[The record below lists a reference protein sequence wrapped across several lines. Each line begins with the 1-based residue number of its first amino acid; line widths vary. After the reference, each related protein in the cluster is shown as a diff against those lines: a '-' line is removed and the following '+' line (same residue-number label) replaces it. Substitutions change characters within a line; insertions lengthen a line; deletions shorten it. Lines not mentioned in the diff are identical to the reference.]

1 MENADEELDDLD
13 ELRDN
18 TLESIAAAM
27 KNGTFTP
34 APKKPEWVT
43 VANPCDSVKMN
54 AKQRDA
60 VLFGD
65 EPCPACNGTDYV
77 MVTKQLGDGGITREL
92 REKCR
97 HVYKY
102 LVKRRYIEMLLP
114 PRYQRVNLATIQ
126 PSEQSKMSVE
136 RQANIIEHLKA
147 NAASGCLFYGAPGTS
162 KTTFAAALIRAALER
177 NWETHINRPNMG
189 YVFFEKEYFWI
200 HYVNWDAYIQS
211 LLDYQN
217 HSDHEDDNPALPDL
231 IRRNAKKGRKSTI
244 AIEEIDKSRL
254 TEFKANKLFDLV
266 CAVDETQSQLIITTN
281 HTTLESFQ
289 HWLYKTD
296 NPSINI
302 AGEATRRR
310 IEANCKPINCKSASA

>member
-1 MENADEELDDLD
+1 MKEPEELDDLD
-13 ELRDN
+13 VLDDDP
-18 TLESIAAAM
+18 LETFAAAM
-27 KNGTFTP
+27 TNGTLKP
-34 APKKPEWVT
+34 APQPPKWVT
-43 VANPCDSVKMN
+43 VHNPCDTVRMN

-65 EPCPACNGTDYV
+65 EPCPACGGTGSV
-77 MVTKQLGDGGITREL
+77 TVTKQLGEGGITREFS
-92 REKCR
+92 EKCR

-114 PRYQRVNLATIQ
+114 PRYQRVNLATIE
-126 PSEQSKMSVE
+126 PSEKSKMSVD

-147 NAASGCLFYGAPGTS
+147 NAASGFLFYGAPGTS
-162 KTTFAAALIRAALER
+162 KTTLAAALIRAALER
-177 NWETHINRPNMG
+177 NWETTIYSPNMG
-189 YVFFEKEYFWI
+189 YVFYEKEDFWI

-217 HSDHEDDNPALPDL
+217 HADREDDNPALSDL
-231 IRRNAKKGRKSTI
+231 IRRNAKRGRKSTI

-281 HTTLESFQ
+281 HTSEDSFKR
-289 HWLYKTD
+289 WLYGTD

-302 AGEATRRR
+302 AGEATWRR

>member
-1 MENADEELDDLD
+1 MNEPEELDDLNEMFD
-13 ELRDN
+13 DPLSKWDDLVEEMN
-18 TLESIAAAM
+18 
-27 KNGTFTP
+27 NGTFTP

-43 VANPCDSVKMN
+43 VHNPCDTVRMS
-54 AKQRDA
+54 AKRRDA

-77 MVTKQLGDGGITREL
+77 KVTRQFGEGGITSEFS
-92 REKCR
+92 EKCR
-97 HVYKY
+97 HVYKD
-102 LVKRRYIEMLLP
+102 LVKRRYIDMLLP
-114 PRYQRVNLATIQ
+114 LRYQRANLATIE

-136 RQANIIEHLKA
+136 RQANIIEHLRA
-147 NAASGCLFYGAPGTS
+147 NAASGFLFYGAPGTS
-162 KTTFAAALIRAALER
+162 KTTFATALIRAALER
-177 NWETHINRPNMG
+177 NWETTIYSRNMG
-189 YVFFEKEYFWI
+189 YTFYENFWI

-217 HSDHEDDNPALPDL
+217 HSDPEDDNPALPDL
-231 IRRNAKKGRKSTI
+231 IRRSAKKGRKSTI

-281 HTTLESFQ
+281 HTTVESFER
-289 HWLYKTD
+289 WLYKTD

-302 AGEATRRR
+302 AGEATWRR
-310 IEANCKPINCKSASA
+310 IEANCKPINCKSAHG

>member
-1 MENADEELDDLD
+1 MKKTEELDDLD
-13 ELRDN
+13 ELSDDP
-18 TLESIAAAM
+18 LESIAAAM
-27 KNGTFTP
+27 NNGTFKPTP
-34 APKKPEWVT
+34 KPPEWVT
-43 VANPCDSVKMN
+43 VNNPCDSVRTN

-65 EPCPACNGTDYV
+65 EPCPACDGTGYV
-77 MVTKQLGDGGITREL
+77 MVTKQLGEGGITRDFS
-92 REKCR
+92 EKCR

-102 LVKRRYIEMLLP
+102 LLKRRYIEMLLP
-114 PRYQRVNLATIQ
+114 PRYQRVNLATIE
-126 PSEQSKMSVE
+126 PSERSKMSVD

-147 NAASGCLFYGAPGTS
+147 NSATGYLFYGEPGTS

-177 NWETHINRPNMG
+177 NWNTTIYSPNMG
-189 YVFFEKEYFWI
+189 YMFYENFWI
-200 HYVNWDAYIQS
+200 RYVNWDAYIQS

-217 HSDHEDDNPALPDL
+217 HSDPEDDNPALPDL
-231 IRRNAKKGRKSTI
+231 IRRSAKKGRKSTI

-281 HTTLESFQ
+281 HTTVESFQ
-289 HWLYKTD
+289 RWLYKTD

-302 AGEATRRR
+302 AGEATWRR
-310 IEANCKPINCKSASA
+310 IEDNCKPINCKSAHG

>member
-1 MENADEELDDLD
+1 MKKTEELDDLD
-13 ELRDN
+13 ELSDD

-27 KNGTFTP
+27 KNGTFKPT
-34 APKKPEWVT
+34 PKKPEWVT
-43 VANPCDSVKMN
+43 VHNPCDSIRIP

-65 EPCPACNGTDYV
+65 EPCPACDGTGYV
-77 MVTKQLGDGGITREL
+77 TVTKQLGDGGITRDFS
-92 REKCR
+92 EKCR

-114 PRYQRVNLATIQ
+114 PRYQRVNLATIE
-126 PSEQSKMSVE
+126 PSEQSKMSVN
-136 RQANIIEHLKA
+136 RQANIIEHLKV
-147 NAASGCLFYGAPGTS
+147 NAASGYLFYGEPGTS

-177 NWETHINRPNMG
+177 NWETTIYSPNMG
-189 YVFFEKEYFWI
+189 YMFYENFWI
-200 HYVNWDAYIQS
+200 HYLNWDAYIQS

-217 HSDHEDDNPALPDL
+217 HSDPEDDNPALPDL
-231 IRRNAKKGRKSTI
+231 IRRSAKKGRKSTI

-281 HTTLESFQ
+281 HTTVESFQ
-289 HWLYKTD
+289 RWLYKTD

-302 AGEATRRR
+302 AGEATWRR
-310 IEANCKPINCKSASA
+310 IEANCKPINCKSALE